1 MASKWRANAEYVHN
15 MKRQWTT
22 LNLDVRYKPK
32 QEISRHNTAAAA
44 ISTGAFV
51 KIMISRLQT
60 NGTGISQRLCCTLKT
75 TTSPLCRT
83 GQSILIKL
91 IAANRPDIIVKDL
104 LNSSCKLWNQIE
116 TSH

>member
-15 MKRQWTT
+15 MKRQWTI
-22 LNLDVRYKPK
+22 LYLDVRYKP
-32 QEISRHNTAAAA
+32 QPPGTIRLQP

-60 NGTGISQRLCCTLKT
+60 NGTGISQRLCCKLKT

-104 LNSSCKLWNQIE
+104 LNSTCKLWNQIE